1 MTPGTLA
8 LPDHN
13 IVADFAPTMD
23 KVALSDAGFALG
35 LGGAGATPKALPA
48 SLFTADK
55 TGAFDSAIDRFA
67 YNMTTGAL
75 FYDAHGNAGGS
86 HQLVATFSGHPL
98 LGAGNLF
105 FVS

>member
-1 MTPGTLA
+1 MPASPSG
-8 LPDHN
+8 
-13 IVADFAPTMD
+13 
-23 KVALSDAGFALG
+23 SR
-35 LGGAGATPKALPA
+35 GGHHPEALPA
-48 SLFTADK
+48 ALFTADK